1 MNETKQKNIA
11 CALYIKCTR
20 VLCVC
25 MDQLFGKN
33 KNKKRM
39 RQAYLIDIWHM
50 IVVVVVVIYHKTN
63 SNIDI
68 YSF

>member
-1 MNETKQKNIA
+1 
-11 CALYIKCTR
+11 
-20 VLCVC
+20 
-25 MDQLFGKN
+25 
-33 KNKKRM
+33 M

-68 YSF
+68 FVLIENRNDQVSHKINQ